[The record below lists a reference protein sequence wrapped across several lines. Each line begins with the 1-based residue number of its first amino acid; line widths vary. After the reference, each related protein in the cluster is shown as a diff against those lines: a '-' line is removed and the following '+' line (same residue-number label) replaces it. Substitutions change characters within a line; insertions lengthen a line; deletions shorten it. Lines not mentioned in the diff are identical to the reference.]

1 MLQMDMQQTLA
12 RMIVE
17 RLELEADELAHK
29 FASPS
34 ETTPTRHLAI
44 DGLLPEA
51 LARELYPCFPPTQR
65 MRRLSSFR
73 ERKYTFKQLDEVPDR
88 LKDITFAIQS
98 PELIAVI
105 GRITGIP
112 TPVPDPYLYA
122 GGITL
127 MAKGDFLNPHIDNSH
142 DSERRLY
149 RTLNLLYYVTPDWK
163 PEYGGSLELWD
174 GGVANAVVIPSLF
187 NRLVIMETNRH
198 SWHSVSPVRH
208 DGGRC
213 CVSNYY
219 FSERSPE
226 GADYFHVTSFS
237 ARPEQPVRRW
247 VAAADN
253 LARMGVRKIFRK
265 GIGRKDLYRPELP
278 K

>member
-1 MLQMDMQQTLA
+1 MSMQQTLA
-12 RMIVE
+12 RIIVE
-17 RLELEADELAHK
+17 RLEREADELARR

-34 ETTPTRHLAI
+34 ATAPTRHLAI

-51 LARELYPCFPPTQR
+51 LARDFYPCFPVKER

-73 ERKYTFKQLDEVPDR
+73 ERKYTFKQLDQVPDR
-88 LKDITFAIQS
+88 LKDVTFAIQS

-105 GRITGIP
+105 ERITGIP
-112 TPVPDPYLYA
+112 KQVPDPHLYA

-142 DSERRLY
+142 DSERKLY
-149 RTLNLLYYVTPDWK
+149 RTLNLLYYATPDWK

-174 GGVANAVVIPSLF
+174 DSVKSAVVIPSLF

-208 DGGRC
+208 DGQRC

-237 ARPEQPVRRW
+237 ARPEQAVRRW

-253 LARMGVRKIFRK
+253 LARMGIRRIFRK
-265 GIGRKDLYRPELP
+265 GIGKKDLYRQEPP